1 MCVQGGLRAALFY
14 FPGHGRD
21 LATLHNA
28 AMTNQI
34 RMVAFDGD
42 DTLWRS
48 QDFFDAAQ
56 VEFEQIVGSYV
67 DLADARVSERLYAFE
82 KANLAWF
89 GYGVKGMALSMIEAA
104 VEITGQ
110 RVAAADVQR
119 IVGLAKDLLRHP
131 VELLPG
137 IRDAVAD
144 IAARHDVVLIT
155 KGDLFHQE
163 AKVRD
168 SGMADLFRRIEIVS
182 EKDPA
187 TYARLLEEF
196 GIEAAQFLMIGNSLR
211 SDIAPVL
218 SLGGWGVHMPYH
230 TTWSHE
236 REASVEAG
244 SERMRSVGSPGELPA
259 AVDAIAAA
267 AAA

>member
-1 MCVQGGLRAALFY
+1 MDNG
-14 FPGHGRD
+14 
-21 LATLHNA
+21 
-28 AMTNQI
+28 I

-48 QDFFDAAQ
+48 QDYFDAAQ
-56 VEFEQIVGSYV
+56 LEFEQIVGRYI
-67 DLADARVSERLYAFE
+67 DLADARVAERLYAFE

-110 RVAAADVQR
+110 RVGAADVQR
-119 IVGLAKDLLRHP
+119 IVGLAKELLRHP

-137 IRDAVAD
+137 IRDAVAAV
-144 IAARHDVVLIT
+144 AAKHDVVLIT

-168 SGMADLFRRIEIVS
+168 SGLADLFRRIEIVS

-196 GIEAAQFLMIGNSLR
+196 GIAAAQFVMVGNSLR

-218 SLGGWGVHMPYH
+218 TLGGWGVHMPYH

-236 REASVEAG
+236 SEASIDACG
-244 SERMRSVGSPGELPA
+244 ERMRTVPSPEGLPA
-259 AVDAIAAA
+259 AIQAIAGSAA
-267 AAA
+267 AGRFAR

>member
-1 MCVQGGLRAALFY
+1 MGNG
-14 FPGHGRD
+14 
-21 LATLHNA
+21 
-28 AMTNQI
+28 I

-48 QDFFDAAQ
+48 QDYFDNAQ
-56 VEFEQIVGSYV
+56 ARFEEIVGAYV
-67 DLADARVSERLYAFE
+67 DLADARVAERLYAFE

-104 VEITGQ
+104 VEITGH
-110 RVAAADVQR
+110 RVGADDVQR
-119 IVGLAKDLLRHP
+119 IVGLAKQLLRHP

-144 IAARHDVVLIT
+144 VAAHHDVVLIT

-168 SGMADLFRRIEIVS
+168 SGLADLFRRIEVVS

-187 TYARLLEEF
+187 TYARLLDEF
-196 GIEAAQFLMIGNSLR
+196 EIGAGQFVMVGNSLR

-236 REASVEAG
+236 REASIDAG
-244 SERMRSVGSPGELPA
+244 GPRMRSVDSPVELPR
-259 AVDAIAAA
+259 AVAAIAAA
-267 AAA
+267 AEAAEAGDAA